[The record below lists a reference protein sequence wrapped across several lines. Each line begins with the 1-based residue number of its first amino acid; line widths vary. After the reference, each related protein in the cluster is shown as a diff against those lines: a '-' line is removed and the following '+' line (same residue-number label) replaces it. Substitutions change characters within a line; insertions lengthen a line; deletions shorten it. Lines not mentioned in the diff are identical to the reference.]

1 MVKHRSLVIIIYSKH
16 LYKEIVNLVWKYRYE
31 TIPNITIISS
41 VKKLS
46 LTESEK
52 ILLNSHKL
60 LILVTEVWV
69 TVRSYKTSGNNQY
82 TKVFIYSNFL
92 LNKSKLMQFYKA
104 DYLKAITKIREYKMI
119 FNKVSKEKLNQ
130 LLVIT
135 QKLIV

>member
-1 MVKHRSLVIIIYSKH
+1 MLNKACIQHI
-16 LYKEIVNLVWKYRYE
+16 
-31 TIPNITIISS
+31 
-41 VKKLS
+41 
-46 LTESEK
+46 
-52 ILLNSHKL
+52 LNSHKL
-60 LILVTEVWV
+60 WILVTGVSV
-69 TVRSYKTSGNNQY
+69 TARSYKTSGNNQY

>member
-60 LILVTEVWV
+60 RILVTEVWV